1 MNTGVLRSTSLAL
14 VAAVMV
20 VAAIVPARSGGTAPG
35 RDAEGAARAMG
46 AELLSVGFSDSDL
59 GLGRS
64 VAQFQ
69 GRRTGSVLAV
79 ATVHDPGA
87 LLLAMSAVLVVL
99 FAAHPRRNELCVR
112 PAPRGPPLT

>member
-1 MNTGVLRSTSLAL
+1 MNSRVLRSSSLAL

-20 VAAIVPARSGGTAPG
+20 VAAIVPARNGGTAPG
-35 RDAEGAARAMG
+35 RDAEGAARTMG
-46 AELLSVGFSDSDL
+46 VELLSVGFSDSDL

-69 GRRTGSVLAV
+69 GRRSGSVSAV
-79 ATVHDPGA
+79 ATVHDPGV

-99 FAAHPRRNELCVR
+99 FAVHPRRNELGVR
-112 PAPRGPPLT
+112 PAPRGPPLG